1 MLTMMFAM
9 KMEKVNGFE
18 WVTQR
23 VGMESSWSWSGML
36 SVGLHCASS
45 CRTPEQQGRKD
56 DEGEGKG
63 QRLAVDA
70 KSDL

>member
-1 MLTMMFAM
+1 MFAK

-36 SVGLHCASS
+36 NVGSEQLASVLMLIYLTFTV
-45 CRTPEQQGRKD
+45 RTLPLDSIHFHFDNWTRV
-56 DEGEGKG
+56 
-63 QRLAVDA
+63 RC
-70 KSDL
+70 